1 MLYRY
6 SSFNYVHN
14 LHAYFSVSPHKVMQQ
29 ERLERIRQQGENADS
44 TDPLDNA
51 SFFRNLPSDLRRTI
65 LSDLDESVLNH
76 LPEDLAGEARRLH
89 QERESRRRQLQEQRN
104 AFLERMMEEAHIRAE
119 ASGAGGGAPP
129 PGGIPHPWS
138 HHSFEA
144 AGLHYA
150 VVNLN
155 PYALIDMPTY
165 RPDRRALAA
174 QAAAKGE
181 PASKQML
188 DTESLTC
195 ILVLLF
201 LDQNRF
207 HVNRLHRIIKNL
219 CQHVSTRAWILSS
232 LLEIIRKL
240 NLPLVGAPCPM
251 PPVLTS
257 TSSIQERPSCSDTSR
272 STPVVVTTPHY
283 NTPHWLNINVD
294 AALGSHAQV
303 FQFEHTGKIGT
314 NANLK
319 IHPLASLS
327 ICNNVFDLL
336 VFLARQF
343 QISFLPLELLT
354 KESPRISSEADRDN
368 VQRVVSRFWS
378 MLLKLDGVTSRK
390 GKGALKSFQRS
401 DPVQTLSDHELFET
415 SILGQLISLFSQD
428 IFRDN
433 VSLTDKLLRVLSVA
447 AGAIPKTGLVR
458 RRSTDSSK
466 VLSSSA
472 GPPQSVVEGGEQ
484 EDVFVDKKEPS
495 LINPRLLRTVVS
507 VLISGR
513 CSEDGLDDAT
523 SLLTSLSKCSIET
536 RETILIILLEGVR
549 TIGQTLCSQVSTLY
563 DDLVLNMD
571 SLVERRSSDDKP
583 QGETSRAASILSGV
597 VLPTV
602 SAPERHVDHSNDL
615 HLPSMVPLTCKGSQ
629 QSFFLRMLKVVCQL
643 RESAHT
649 AITTQDKAT
658 QASLTASATQGIYVH
673 SLTRVQFYFCSYAD
687 VCVLIW
693 LFQCPNCVYICI
705 YPWSLCKVY
714 NELLLH

>member
-1 MLYRY
+1 
-6 SSFNYVHN
+6 
-14 LHAYFSVSPHKVMQQ
+14 MQQ

-129 PGGIPHPWS
+129 PGGIPPPWS

-181 PASKQML
+181 PSSKQML

-201 LDQNRF
+201 LDQNRL

-219 CQHVSTRAWILSS
+219 CQHVPTRDWILSS

-240 NLPLVGAPCPM
+240 NLPSVGAPCPM
-251 PPVLTS
+251 PPMLTP
-257 TSSIQERPSCSDTSR
+257 TSSVQETPSCSATAR
-272 STPVVVTTPHY
+272 STLIVVTTPHFS
-283 NTPHWLNINVD
+283 TPHWLNINVN

-303 FQFEHTGKIGT
+303 FQFEHTGKIST
-314 NANLK
+314 NANVK
-319 IHPLASLS
+319 IHPLATLS

-343 QISFLPLELLT
+343 QMSFLPIELLP
-354 KESPRISSEADRDN
+354 KESSRISSEADKEKD
-368 VQRVVSRFWS
+368 QRVVSRFWS
-378 MLLKLDGVTSRK
+378 MLLRLDGVASRK
-390 GKGALKSFQRS
+390 GKGALKSFQYS
-401 DPVQTLSDHELFET
+401 HTVQTLSDHDLFET

-458 RRSTDSSK
+458 RRYPDSSK
-466 VLSSSA
+466 VMSSSA
-472 GPPQSVVEGGEQ
+472 GPSKVQFTVDQ
-484 EDVFVDKKEPS
+484 EDVFVDKKASS

-523 SLLTSLSKCSIET
+523 SLLTNLSKCSIET
-536 RETILIILLEGVR
+536 RETILVILLEGVR
-549 TIGQTLCSQVSTLY
+549 TIGQTLCGQVSTLY
-563 DDLVLNMD
+563 DDLLQNME
-571 SLVERRSSDDKP
+571 SLVERRSSDDQP
-583 QGETSRAASILSGV
+583 QGETSRAANILSGV

-643 RESAHT
+643 RESAHS

-658 QASLTASATQGIYVH
+658 QASLSTSANQGIHVH
-673 SLTRVQFYFCSYAD
+673 SLKILSLFMYVY
-687 VCVLIW
+687 VL
-693 LFQCPNCVYICI
+693 
-705 YPWSLCKVY
+705 
-714 NELLLH
+714 